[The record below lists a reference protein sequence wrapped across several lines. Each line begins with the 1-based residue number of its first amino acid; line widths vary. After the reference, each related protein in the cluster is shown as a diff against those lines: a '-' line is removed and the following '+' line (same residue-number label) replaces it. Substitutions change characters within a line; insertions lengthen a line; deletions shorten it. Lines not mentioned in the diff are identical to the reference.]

1 MLKRNRKL
9 FALFSLLVVA
19 ALVLSACGS
28 GGGGGQSSEGQ
39 QQEQPQQQAGG
50 PDSPNYLK
58 LNLLDEP
65 PSLDPQLATDTISF
79 EIIGATY
86 EGLVRQDPNGEIKQ
100 GSGMAESWEVSED
113 GLTWTFHLRDAQWSD
128 GKPVTANDFAY
139 AWKRAMDPR
148 LASQYSYIIA
158 PYIKGGNDVANACGD
173 DGSCDGD
180 DAKIEE
186 ALSKVGIEVVDE
198 KTLKVTLS
206 QNVPYFLNLLTFGT
220 WQPVRQDIVEQYGD
234 QFATDADKAVYNGP
248 FIVKEWNHN
257 NSLRIEKNPNYWD
270 AANVK
275 LDYVDFVMV
284 SDAAAYI
291 NAYEAGEL
299 DVTGVPAEFKEQFE
313 QTHADELG
321 RYADGATFY
330 LVLNTTKKPW
340 NNPKAR
346 QAVAYAIDRETYI
359 NALNKGIGL
368 PAVSYTNP
376 VITAPGEPGVS
387 FEEKYVR
394 PLNLFP
400 AKADPA
406 KAKQLWQEALQEE
419 GLTEVPTLEFVG
431 DNGDVVKTRL
441 EFFQQQLKQNLGIN
455 LQIVQ
460 VPFEERLERQ
470 RTQKFDII
478 MAGWGPDYDHPLT
491 FLNMWVCDGPYNDGK
506 YCSEEYDNLVKQLE
520 QETDPAKQ
528 RDLAIELEKLI
539 AKDVPIVPIY
549 HREVLYAQK
558 PYVKNLIRRAV
569 GYSPEFKWAYTE
581 GRGQ

>member
-1 MLKRNRKL
+1 MLKRNRKWL
-9 FALFSLLVVA
+9 ALYSLLVVA

-28 GGGGGQSSEGQ
+28 GGGGQSTDNQ
-39 QQEQPQQQAGG
+39 QPQQQEPSQASG

-58 LNLLDEP
+58 LNLGDEP

-86 EGLVRQDPNGEIKQ
+86 EGLVRQDANGDFPQ
-100 GSGMAESWEVSED
+100 GSGIAESWEVSED
-113 GLTWTFHLRDAQWSD
+113 GLTYTFHLRDAQWSD
-128 GKPVTANDFAY
+128 GKPVTANDFAF

-148 LASQYSYIIA
+148 TASQYSYIVY
-158 PYIKGGNDVANACGD
+158 PYIKGGDAVAGACGD
-173 DGSCDGD
+173 DGSCEGD

-186 ALSKVGIEVVDE
+186 ALNNVGIEVVDE

-206 QNVPYFLNLLTFGT
+206 QNVPFFMNLLTFPV
-220 WQPVRQDIVEQYGD
+220 WRPVRQDIVEQYGD

-257 NSLRIEKNPNYWD
+257 NSLRLEKNPTYWD
-270 AANVK
+270 AQSVK
-275 LDYVDFVMV
+275 LDYIDFVMV

-291 NAYEAGEL
+291 NAYEAGEI
-299 DVTGVPAEFKEQFE
+299 DITGVPAEFKEQFE

-346 QAVAYAIDRETYI
+346 RAVALAIDRDIYI
-359 NALNKGIGL
+359 NTLNKGIGL

-376 VITAPGEPGVS
+376 VITSPGEPGVS

-400 AKADPA
+400 TKAQPEEAKR
-406 KAKQLWQEALQEE
+406 LWQEALQEE
-419 GLTEVPTLEFVG
+419 GISELPTLEFVG

-441 EFFQQQLKQNLGIN
+441 EFFQQQLKQNLGIDM
-455 LQIVQ
+455 QIVQ

-470 RTQKFDII
+470 RTQKFDVI

-491 FLNMWVCDGPYNDGK
+491 FLDMWVCDGPYNDGK
-506 YCSEEYDNLVKQLE
+506 YCSEQYDNLVKQL
-520 QETDPAKQ
+520 QQATDPAQQ
-528 RDLAIELEKLI
+528 RELAIELEKLI
-539 AKDVPIVPIY
+539 GQDVPIVPIY

-569 GYSPEFKWAYTE
+569 GFSPEFKWAYTE
-581 GRGQ
+581 GRGK